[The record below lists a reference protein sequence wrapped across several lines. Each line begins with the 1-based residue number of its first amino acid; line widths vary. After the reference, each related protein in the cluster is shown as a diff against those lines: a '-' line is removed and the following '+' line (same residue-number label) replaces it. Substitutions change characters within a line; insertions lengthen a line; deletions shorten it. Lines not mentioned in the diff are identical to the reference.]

1 MDAAL
6 ERLADGART
15 ILGRPLSDPEL
26 GRFHKYMQLLVKWQ
40 STQRLVGSTD
50 PGWIVD
56 NLLLDSLL
64 FLRVVPGRASSVADV
79 GSGAG
84 LPGVPL
90 GIVRGDLRLAL
101 IESRERRA
109 SFLAAVVRELP
120 LDNVRVVSGRVEEV
134 ARQMER
140 QFDAVVMRCAGH
152 FSELAMAA
160 GPLVVPGGMVIASG
174 PPTGSRGRLAV
185 GGWVNVPGLHAGRER
200 GFAVYQV

>member
-56 NLLLDSLL
+56 NLLLDSL
-64 FLRVVPGRASSVADV
+64 RVVPGRASSVADV

-90 GIVRGDLRLAL
+90 GIARRDLRLAL
-101 IESRERRA
+101 IESRERRV

-174 PPTGSRGRLAV
+174 PPAGSRGRLAV
-185 GGWVNVPGLHAGRER
+185 GGWVNVPGLHAGSER
-200 GFAVYQV
+200 AFAVYQV